1 MKKLVFTTLVS
12 AAIVITGC
20 DGHEKADDVKEPEA
34 IEKGES
40 IKVKNSS
47 IEETAETFVQAMI
60 DADEDILNEVY
71 RNPEDPLEYMLPDEG
86 PEFSGLS
93 LNDFSFEYEEDNE
106 VQLERK
112 DGEGPIYWIKIE
124 MIGDKYFVTNM

>member
-1 MKKLVFTTLVS
+1 MTKLVYTTLVS
-12 AAIVITGC
+12 AAIALTGC
-20 DGHEKADDVKEPEA
+20 GGEDKATEVKEPET
-34 IEKGES
+34 IVEGES
-40 IKVKNSS
+40 IKVNNST

-60 DADEDILNEVY
+60 DADEDILNEIY

-93 LNDFSFEYEEDNE
+93 LNDFSFLYEEDNE

-112 DGEGPIYWIKIE
+112 DGEGPVYWIRIE